1 MANGHEAE
9 LAARGRAAHDRL
21 ARAEAHGQRLLNEL
35 EHRVNVAESR
45 EAATATDRAQLV
57 DKLTLA
63 EGRARAAD
71 AALEAQ
77 TERANQA
84 LAELHAMREGGAK
97 REQDACAEQRALE
110 QRVAA
115 LEASLEKAH
124 AIGGAAAKVEVAEVV
139 AEVAAEAEVAAAAE
153 AEAATAEA
161 ATAEAAEAA
170 TAEAATAEAATAEA
184 ATAEAATATT
194 AELITAEMARLV
206 RPAREVAPETLAALA
221 EQARAE
227 VHAEAAAQME
237 LELQLLRSSEMP
249 RGTAAQGVP
258 AQGVPARAPEDSA
271 TTHDTRWGDAEERQ
285 VAEAQ
290 RRAFEL
296 TVEMRS
302 RLRVARGALR
312 ARDRPTLQ
320 MLIAALGMQETLPPP
335 DGNSTTREMPSA
347 TNLSTDGSPPPHGAS
362 GTRHAIVREGAASAG
377 EAACLRSACARGMD
391 VPAGA
396 GGAGGGRGAAECDAA
411 VPSGEPSYHDPAA
424 VLESS
429 RFAAAE
435 PPRAL
440 TLAAPSAT
448 ATAGIISSSEMVH
461 SADPYSADSSSDE
474 SSADEHL
481 KQRSAG
487 LRASTVA
494 PRGKEA
500 PASPQRRVD
509 EKAWAEAVSWL
520 AAVTAAAAPC
530 ELEHEALRQWLMSGV
545 VLCDLI
551 DRVRPGCVAKPSA
564 SPMPFKQMENIGN
577 YIEACR
583 ELGVPQQDL
592 FVTVDL
598 YEGKNLGAVVRN
610 IHSLGRVAQALGFEG
625 PALGARLAQRNE
637 RKFSAL
643 QLAQARAMPA
653 RWTNQGNSFAVSTP
667 ASPGGAPEAP
677 ETPEAP
683 EAPEVYG
690 SNAESAAEY
699 KQSGMNMALL
709 DEMCDA
715 VFDT

>member
-1 MANGHEAE
+1 MSVCSE
-9 LAARGRAAHDRL
+9 
-21 ARAEAHGQRLLNEL
+21 
-35 EHRVNVAESR
+35 
-45 EAATATDRAQLV
+45 
-57 DKLTLA
+57 
-63 EGRARAAD
+63 ARAA
-71 AALEAQ
+71 
-77 TERANQA
+77 TP
-84 LAELHAMREGGAK
+84 AMDFRPLLLV
-97 REQDACAEQRALE
+97 C
-110 QRVAA
+110 V
-115 LEASLEKAH
+115 
-124 AIGGAAAKVEVAEVV
+124 
-139 AEVAAEAEVAAAAE
+139 
-153 AEAATAEA
+153 
-161 ATAEAAEAA
+161 
-170 TAEAATAEAATAEA
+170 
-184 ATAEAATATT
+184 ATT
-194 AELITAEMARLV
+194 ALASPDCATFTACDSCTAHNTWSGANCRFCTVDNKCHAQWSMCTPLTAITW
-206 RPAREVAPETLAALA
+206 PFALA
-221 EQARAE
+221 SCPTHVLWRRRQSVLDVEQNGP
-227 VHAEAAAQME
+227 Q
-237 LELQLLRSSEMP
+237 
-249 RGTAAQGVP
+249 
-258 AQGVPARAPEDSA
+258 
-271 TTHDTRWGDAEERQ
+271 
-285 VAEAQ
+285 
-290 RRAFEL
+290 
-296 TVEMRS
+296 
-302 RLRVARGALR
+302 
-312 ARDRPTLQ
+312 
-320 MLIAALGMQETLPPP
+320 
-335 DGNSTTREMPSA
+335 
-347 TNLSTDGSPPPHGAS
+347 
-362 GTRHAIVREGAASAG
+362 
-377 EAACLRSACARGMD
+377 
-391 VPAGA
+391 
-396 GGAGGGRGAAECDAA
+396 A
-411 VPSGEPSYHDPAA
+411 VPEHP
-424 VLESS
+424 
-429 RFAAAE
+429 
-435 PPRAL
+435 
-440 TLAAPSAT
+440 T

-487 LRASTVA
+487 LRASTAA

-509 EKAWAEAVSWL
+509 AKAWAEAVSWL

-577 YIEACR
+577 YVEACR

-699 KQSGMNMALL
+699 TQSGMNMALL